1 MTSTPRLAGRWM
13 RVRYGDSWL
22 ARQWRRRS
30 AVSSE
35 LTDLVCQKFVDF
47 YLEQCKQEIVRD
59 RRLVVRVIIDRG
71 ERGNGGTWGPQVG
84 GPGHY

>member
-1 MTSTPRLAGRWM
+1 MADFSDLSVASVMTSVPRPAGRWM
-13 RVRYGDSWL
+13 SVRYGDSWL

-59 RRLVVRVIIDRG
+59 RRLVVHVIIDIQ
-71 ERGNGGTWGPQVG
+71 GTVIS
-84 GPGHY
+84 